1 MNAMQQSSG
10 YRIGTFLIAAAGVA
24 LVVMAVFGGSTSASK
39 GTDKD
44 RPMLARRPRAGAVPD
59 NAPGDLEVRAP
70 TVLKGYACPQCGS
83 QVAWGSGTCPRC
95 GWCPRRL
102 MLNAAMNTGTRAG
115 RTRAGPVIEGRGAPR
130 AAAKTPLKALPSP
143 REQNAA
149 GKEFIEGHWL
159 GLEVIALAPELAKEF
174 GVPTGETGVLVD
186 EITLEAAESGILAGD
201 MVQTVGGFPTPD
213 LKAFF
218 LATQR
223 VREERQARVGISRR
237 GSKMTFVFEAR
248 NTKEMGFAQM
258 EAAQPIRPG
267 SISPHRSRGR
277 ACTDCHIIMRS
288 GGQLPTDAGD
298 ILPNPPPIA
307 GNAKAPHG
315 NRGRCATCHT
325 IVRSVGQPLRNA
337 GGRPPTT
344 SPVMTN
350 VRGAPPN
357 PPPIAK
363 GAKPSHGD
371 RGLCSICHV
380 IRW

>member
-1 MNAMQQSSG
+1 MQQSSR
-10 YRIGTFLIAAAGVA
+10 YRIGAFLIAAAGVA
-24 LVVMAVFGGSTSASK
+24 LVVIAVFGGSTSASK
-39 GTDKD
+39 GAGEDGPMSAG
-44 RPMLARRPRAGAVPD
+44 RPGAGPALD
-59 NAPGDLEVRAP
+59 NAPGDLGARAP
-70 TVLKGYACPQCGS
+70 TVMKGYACPQCGS
-83 QVAWGSGTCPRC
+83 QVVWGSNICPSC

-102 MLNAAMNTGTRAG
+102 MLEVAMTAGTRAE
-115 RTRAGPVIEGRGAPR
+115 RTRAAPVIEGRGAPR
-130 AAAKTPLKALPSP
+130 AGAKTPLKALPSP

-159 GLEVIALAPELAKEF
+159 GLEVIQLAPELAKEY
-174 GVPTGETGVLVD
+174 GVPEGETGVLVD

-201 MVQTVGGFPTPD
+201 VVRSVGGSPTPD

-223 VREERQARVGISRR
+223 VREESQARVGVSRR
-237 GSKMTFVFEAR
+237 GSKMTFVVEAR
-248 NTKEMGFAQM
+248 NAKEMGFAQM

-307 GNAKAPHG
+307 RDAKPTHG

-325 IVRSVGQPLRNA
+325 VVTSRGQPPSNVA
-337 GGRPPTT
+337 GRLPTKP
-344 SPVMTN
+344 PVMTN
-350 VRGAPPN
+350 VRGALPH

-363 GAKPSHGD
+363 GAKPLHGD
-371 RGLCSICHV
+371 RGLCSTCHV